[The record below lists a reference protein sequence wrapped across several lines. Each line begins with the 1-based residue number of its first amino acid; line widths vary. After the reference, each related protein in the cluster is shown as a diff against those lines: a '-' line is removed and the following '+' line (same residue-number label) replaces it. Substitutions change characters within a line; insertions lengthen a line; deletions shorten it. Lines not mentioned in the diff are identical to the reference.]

1 MYINPKTFMQAIATE
16 EGFYVEGSRAQRNA
30 NPGNLNFEPWL
41 AEKYGAVLET
51 IPRGYNE
58 SPRFACF
65 KTAVDGWSA
74 MQYLLITDYMGE
86 TVQKALGIWAPS
98 SDGNNVPAYVMA
110 VCGMCG
116 VTPIT
121 PITVELIGP
130 VPSAA

>member
-1 MYINPKTFMQAIATE
+1 MKTFMQAIATE

-74 MQYLLITDYMGE
+74 MQYLLLADYLGLTIE
-86 TVQKALGIWAPS
+86 TAIAKWAPA
-98 SDGNNVPAYVMA
+98 SDGNADPAYVAA
-110 VCGMCG
+110 VCQMSGLTAG
-116 VTPIT
+116 
-121 PITVELIGP
+121 TVLTGQLLTD
-130 VPSAA
+130 